1 MSVYKSP
8 KSPFYSYDFQIDC
21 HRFHGSTKARTK
33 RDAEQ
38 VERDLKTKA
47 KADIEQLKRTGNA
60 PLTLDIACGR
70 YWTEVGQHH
79 AGNKDT
85 WRDLERLIKFFGPD
99 KRLDE
104 ITDAD
109 VAALVAWRRQN
120 TIKGKTKR
128 KDGKPVQLIAPATV
142 NRSTLAPLKKV
153 FGRAKRTW
161 KNQFPLEPSWRD
173 HWLEEPEERVR
184 ELHDHESDALDA
196 AIRDD
201 YAPWLEFARLTGL
214 RRAETLIKWTAVNW
228 TTNQI
233 RTRGKG
239 GKWVT
244 TPITSEVRAILE
256 PLKGHHPEYVFA
268 YVCKRPL
275 RGQEKGKRYPI
286 TPQGAKTQWR
296 RARARAKLV
305 DFRFHD
311 IRHDVATKTLRET
324 GNLKLVQ
331 RVLNHSS
338 IKTTTKYAHV
348 LDSEIAD
355 ALERFAESRKKS
367 RNKKSDAA

>member
-1 MSVYKSP
+1 MSVYKP
-8 KSPFYSYDFQIDC
+8 AKTPYYSYDFQIDG
-21 HRFHGSTKARTK
+21 HRFFGSTKVTTK
-33 RDAEQ
+33 REAQD
-38 VERDLKTKA
+38 VERDLKKQA
-47 KADIEQLKRTGNA
+47 KADLAEQKRLGTG
-60 PLTLDIACGR
+60 PLTLDVAAGR

-79 AGNKDT
+79 AGSADT
-85 WRDLERLIKFFGPD
+85 WRDLERLIGYFGRD
-99 KRLDE
+99 KRLDQ

-109 VAALVAWRRQN
+109 VAALVAWRRQH
-120 TIKGKTKR
+120 TVKGRKKW
-128 KDGKPVQLIAPATV
+128 KDGTPVQLIAPATV
-142 NRSTLAPLKKV
+142 NRSTLAPLKKL

-161 KNQFPLEPSWRD
+161 KYQFPLEPNWRD

-196 AIRDD
+196 AVRDD

-214 RRAETLIKWTAVNW
+214 RRAETLIKWSAVNW

-256 PLKGHHPEYVFA
+256 PLKGHHPEYVFT

-275 RGQEKGKRYPI
+275 EGQEKGKRYPI
-286 TPQGAKTQWR
+286 TPEGAKTQWR

-348 LDSEIAD
+348 LDGEIAE

-367 RNKKSDAA
+367 RTKKADAA